1 MAVNLEKI
9 VSFAKRRGFIFPS
22 SEIYG
27 GLSASYDFG
36 PLGVELKNNVKKAWL
51 KTMVQT
57 RNDVVGLDSAILMPK
72 IVWEASGHLQSFHD
86 PLVECKSCH
95 HRFRVD
101 HLLEAKQAEPGYIK
115 EQPISMGDMLCPDC
129 GGELSEPKNFNLLM
143 KTELGAVEGEK
154 NEVYLRGETC
164 QGIYLNYP
172 NVKDSMRK
180 KIPFGIAQIGKAF
193 RNEITTKNFIFR
205 MREFEQMEQQYFINP
220 KKCYSFSPDGK
231 KIGGK
236 PEDWMRYWREE
247 RYNWYTELGVKKDN
261 IRWRQ
266 HAADERAHYAKDAWD
281 IEYKTP
287 FGGWK
292 EVAGVHNRGDWDLS
306 RHEKYSKVDM
316 AYVDPETGEKFM
328 PWIIETSDGVE
339 RATLMFLLDAYTEMD
354 ARSGDE
360 GAKHETEIVLKL
372 HKDLAPIKIAVLPL
386 SKKEGLQKLAKEI
399 QSKLWDE
406 WMTQYDETGSIGKRY
421 RRQDEIGTPF
431 CVTVDFDSLKDKK
444 VTVRDR
450 DTMEQ
455 QRINMS
461 ELKDFFDKKLN
472 CPDARLA

>member
-36 PLGVELKNNVKKAWL
+36 PLGMELKNNVKKAWL
-51 KTMVQT
+51 KSMVQN
-57 RNDVVGLDSAILMPK
+57 RNDVVGLDSAILMPR

-95 HRFRVD
+95 HRFRAD

-115 EQPISMGDMLCPDC
+115 EEPVSIKDINCPDC
-129 GGELSEPKNFNLLM
+129 EGELSAPKNFNLLM

-154 NEVYLRGETC
+154 DEAYLRGETC
-164 QGIYLNYP
+164 QGIYLNYL
-172 NVKDSMRK
+172 NIKESMRQ
-180 KIPFGIAQIGKAF
+180 KIPFGIAQVGKAF

-220 KKCYSFSPDGK
+220 NGCYNLSFDGR

-236 PEDWMRYWREE
+236 PEDWMNYWREQ
-247 RYNWYTELGVKKDN
+247 RMNWYLNLGIKQEN
-261 IRWRQ
+261 LRWRQ
-266 HAADERAHYAKDAWD
+266 HASDERAHYAKDAWD
-281 IEYKTP
+281 IEYNTP

-292 EVAGVHNRGDWDLS
+292 EMAGVHNRGDWDLS
-306 RHEKYSKVDM
+306 RHGEYSKVDM
-316 AYVDPETGEKFM
+316 TYTDQESGEKFV
-328 PWIIETSDGVE
+328 PWIIETSDGVD
-339 RATLMFLLDAYTEMD
+339 RATLMFLLDAYTEVE
-354 ARSGDE
+354 ARSGEED
-360 GAKHETEIVLKL
+360 AKHNVEVVLKL
-372 HKDLAPIKIAVLPL
+372 HKNLAPIKIAILPL
-386 SKKEGLQKLAKEI
+386 SKKEPLQKLSKEI
-399 QSKLWDE
+399 QSRLWSK

-421 RRQDEIGTPF
+421 RRQDEIGTPY
-431 CVTVDFDSLKDKK
+431 CLTVDFDSLEDKK

-455 QRINMS
+455 ERISIDGLENYFQ
-461 ELKDFFDKKLN
+461 EKLN
-472 CPDARLA
+472 C